1 MEPFFCLQKNAYFFL
16 CINPTRSNV
25 LHSSTIISHFHKL
38 WSVSNSNGTKN
49 MHILASGPELQAGR
63 YGCVILGKNWKKD
76 PQKLKKRILNLCGPV
91 GGVSIPLAVL
101 GIVLGGAL
109 MRKLSISTR
118 GSALMCTA
126 AILMCMLT
134 ALPLLL
140 LGCSTQSVTG
150 VYPTT

>member
-1 MEPFFCLQKNAYFFL
+1 MN
-16 CINPTRSNV
+16 
-25 LHSSTIISHFHKL
+25 
-38 WSVSNSNGTKN
+38 
-49 MHILASGPELQAGR
+49 ILASGPELQAVRFG
-63 YGCVILGKNWKKD
+63 YVILGKNLKKD
-76 PQKLKKRILNLCGPV
+76 PQKLKKRILNLCVPV

-109 MRKLSISTR
+109 MRRLSISTR